1 MKCKLIGIFGIIV
14 ILLAAAAAPALE
26 ANTKESP
33 RIHQHLTARG
43 DTGCGCG
50 GTELCTHLP
59 LVIIDTEG
67 QTVPGVRIGAMQDR
81 FYQSLHTAAADGSP
95 AINVEVRVVDHPDRN
110 NHPSDEPAF
119 TTRSEMRIRG
129 NSSRTFPKLPYL
141 LNFVDGEGLNRD
153 IPVMGMP
160 AHHEWALHGPIL
172 DKSLVRNY
180 MWYNIS
186 GEIMEYAPNC
196 RFCEVVLNGAY
207 EGLYLMTETVTDGKD
222 CRLNL
227 RVRIKNT
234 EADGYLLRVDR
245 PTEADLKTPRDIY
258 TYSERSGQILH
269 DVAIRYPGR
278 TRLTLEMARDIE
290 RDYSAFEKALFSYDH
305 DTRDYGYW
313 NWIDVDNFV
322 DYLLIAEFSKNTDM
336 GKYSTYLYK
345 EVGGKLKLC
354 VWDFNNACD
363 NYQDQVTEPDSFLLA
378 KRAWFFML
386 LKDKEFVERV
396 LSRYAQLRQDVLGE
410 EYLLNYI
417 DETLDWL
424 GPAVERNNK
433 RWADAIEHWN
443 GLMPEERNL
452 HSHREAVAQLKDWI
466 VERGDWLDYNI
477 HALRQYAHP
486 SRNKKFNH

>member
-1 MKCKLIGIFGIIV
+1 MKYKLIGIFGIFV
-14 ILLAAAAAPALE
+14 ILLAAAAAPVLE
-26 ANTKESP
+26 ADVKESP
-33 RIHQHLTARG
+33 RIHQHLTARR
-43 DTGCGCG
+43 DTGCDCG
-50 GTELCTHLP
+50 GTELCSHLP

-67 QTVPGVRIGAMQDR
+67 RTIPGRPTGNRDFFDQAI
-81 FYQSLHTAAADGSP
+81 YSAAEDGGP
-95 AINVEVRVVDHPDRN
+95 TINAAVRVIDHPDRN

-119 TTRSEMRIRG
+119 TTRSELRVRG
-129 NSSRTFPKLPYL
+129 NSSRAFPKTPYQM
-141 LNFVDGEGLNRD
+141 NFVDGAGLNRD
-153 IPVMGMP
+153 ISVMGMP

-196 RFCEVVLNGAY
+196 RFCELILDGSY
-207 EGLYLMTETVTDGKD
+207 EGLYLMTETVTNGDG

-227 RVRIKNT
+227 SRSTKNAKT
-234 EADGYLLRVDR
+234 YGYLLRVDR
-245 PTEADLKTPRDIY
+245 PTEADLGTPQDIY
-258 TYSERSGQILH
+258 TYSERSDQILH
-269 DVAIRYPGR
+269 DMAVRYPGR
-278 TRLTLEMARDIE
+278 ATLTPEMAESIE
-290 RDYSAFEKALFSYDH
+290 LDYSAFEKALFSYDH
-305 DTRDYGYW
+305 DTQQYGYW
-313 NWIDVDNFV
+313 NWIDVDNFI
-322 DYLLIAEFSKNTDM
+322 DYFLIAEFTKNIDM

-345 EVGGKLKLC
+345 EVGQKYRLC

-363 NYQDQVTEPDSFLLA
+363 NYQDNATEPDSFLLV

-386 LKDKEFVERV
+386 LKNEEFVERV
-396 LSRYAQLRQDVLGE
+396 LNRYADLRRGVLSE

-417 DETLDWL
+417 DEALDWL
-424 GPAVERNNK
+424 GPAVERNNW

-443 GLMPEERNL
+443 GLTPEERNL

-466 VERGDWLDYNI
+466 VERGDWLDYCI